1 MLPRIAQKWLFGDPG
16 AMAIAHLQE
25 PGPGADVGRNSLL
38 LKKIMR
44 SASSPGCDS
53 TSSFG

>member
-38 LKKIMR
+38 LKKDYEI
-44 SASSPGCDS
+44 SQ
-53 TSSFG
+53 